1 MPETPDLAAT
11 FLAHA
16 KARLVPSPDA
26 AALTRLLLQAWE
38 SAHARWPTV
47 MLAPEL
53 FVRHLAERLPGPG
66 PAASLEPLL
75 EQLSLA
81 ELYLACACLHE
92 VPLAVETF
100 EQHYLK
106 KLRKLLG
113 HRKQS
118 AATLDEICQLARV
131 KILVATPESPP
142 KIAEYGGQG
151 ALLAWVRIIAVR
163 ISIKLSA
170 HQKPALEQDADTVL
184 SALPEPGT
192 APDMDFIKQH
202 HREDLRQAMREA
214 FASLSSEDRYL
225 LRLYF
230 VDQLSMYDLVP
241 LLRVSQPTI
250 SRRLKS
256 AREKVYT
263 ETRRHLQA
271 RLGLS
276 PTDFQSFMR
285 LLDSQFEVRISQ
297 LLGETPAPEAS

>member
-1 MPETPDLAAT
+1 MSGTPDLAAT

-16 KARLVPSPDA
+16 KVRLVPPPDTA
-26 AALTRLLLQAWE
+26 TLNRLLTQAWE
-38 SAHARWPTV
+38 NAHARWPAVNLT
-47 MLAPEL
+47 PEL
-53 FVRHLAERLPGPG
+53 FMKHLAERLPGTG
-66 PAASLEPLL
+66 TAGALEPLL
-75 EQLSLA
+75 AQLSLA
-81 ELYLACACLHE
+81 ELYLACACLHD

-118 AATLDEICQLARV
+118 AATLDEVCQLARV
-131 KILVATPESPP
+131 RILVPTPESPP
-142 KIAEYGGQG
+142 KIAEYSGQG
-151 ALLAWVRIIAVR
+151 SLLGWVRVVAVR

-170 HQKPALEQDADTVL
+170 SQKPVTEDTDTVL

-202 HREDLRQAMREA
+202 HHEDLRQAMREA
-214 FASLSSEDRYL
+214 FASLSGEDRYL

-256 AREKVYT
+256 AREKVYA

-276 PTDFQSFMR
+276 QNDFQSFMK
-285 LLDSQFEVRISQ
+285 LLDSQFDVRISQ
-297 LLGETPAPEAS
+297 LLGDAPPPEPP